1 MGMAIENEIKS
12 LFLEKMDVE
21 KEKNL
26 EGIIENEEIELENSN
41 LSISFEQKSRFES
54 SEELIEAINS
64 LTFKEILGFFKSL
77 LILEPEIKNF
87 AELLFMNFGVFLL
100 ENIITN
106 DLIKQNQIEK
116 WTDFLN
122 FSLIKA
128 RNLDKAFLA
137 SFIHRILDFL
147 FQEQDPLAKPQLD
160 YTPFLVLLIQLLKFE
175 NGTSESSQNML
186 IEDASKGILSPILE
200 EKPSRK
206 NSLSQLQEKML
217 AELFPLIPKDISNEA
232 CTYTQNLRTKEKF
245 ISQHYYQCYTCDLKD
260 GKGCCTICAY
270 KCHLN
275 HQVVYC
281 RKAEFFCDCGSS
293 PNCLCMKPVDP
304 KEDYHSRIGKF
315 QPKLE
320 KPKNAFLDL
329 SIGSEKNMASL
340 NMGFLPKEP
349 SEIVEKFEKVETGN
363 NLEFLAEEQAGEKY
377 IWMEASEEEK
387 PR

>member
-1 MGMAIENEIKS
+1 
-12 LFLEKMDVE
+12 
-21 KEKNL
+21 
-26 EGIIENEEIELENSN
+26 
-41 LSISFEQKSRFES
+41 
-54 SEELIEAINS
+54 
-64 LTFKEILGFFKSL
+64 
-77 LILEPEIKNF
+77 
-87 AELLFMNFGVFLL
+87 
-100 ENIITN
+100 
-106 DLIKQNQIEK
+106 
-116 WTDFLN
+116 
-122 FSLIKA
+122 
-128 RNLDKAFLA
+128 
-137 SFIHRILDFL
+137 
-147 FQEQDPLAKPQLD
+147 
-160 YTPFLVLLIQLLKFE
+160 
-175 NGTSESSQNML
+175 
-186 IEDASKGILSPILE
+186 
-200 EKPSRK
+200 
-206 NSLSQLQEKML
+206 ML

-275 HQVVYC
+275 HLVVYC